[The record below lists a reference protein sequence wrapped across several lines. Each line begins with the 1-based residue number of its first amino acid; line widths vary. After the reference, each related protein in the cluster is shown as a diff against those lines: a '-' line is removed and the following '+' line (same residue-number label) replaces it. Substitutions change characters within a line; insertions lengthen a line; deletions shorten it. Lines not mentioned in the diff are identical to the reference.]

1 MHSAINS
8 GDWATEVST
17 VEITAGNQ
25 LVLQKSVIN
34 GQTISWKYKY
44 AGTVTKLS
52 SASETAFNS
61 IPALDCDTEVINQVS
76 LNNVLKACVAGSRI
90 SELTVTNNS
99 SETVYVE
106 AWYDIGS
113 GWITKG
119 TSAVIN
125 GTPKILESPGAPHGA
140 SVKWRYRL
148 GLSSSMTGDFTTLTT
163 LTVDCPQTSTV
174 TQTLEACSNQ
184 TRDSKLSINNTGTIT
199 QYYKVEYSINNGGYQ
214 YMTTATV
221 AAGQLDNS
229 VYKNLTSGQYITW
242 RYAPSTVQNDFSNA
256 SYIYLT
262 RTATVDCTSANL
274 TATQSSTCT
283 PNGTTS
289 TKNSTFTIS
298 NGSANSAQVQVES
311 TTNNI
316 NWTSLGT
323 QTITGSQPYVVNN
336 VLTTNYIIYRYRIFN
351 ATTPNTWQQVVV
363 MAPADCE
370 TVINPITVSA
380 YSTNECVNGNP
391 AAKLTI
397 INPNSTAVVV
407 SYDISINGG
416 PFQSVGNT
424 SVTGSFATSA
434 YSVPANSSFQ
444 WRYKTS
450 TETAYKFVS
459 ATAENCTQV
468 SSFSGYTEIGCEV
481 DSNGSPV
488 SPVAKL
494 VVINTGAQNASI
506 MYDYKL
512 NNGQYQ
518 SGSVISVNANSSL
531 TAIEIPIGSSD
542 QIVFRYKSTSDTAYQ
557 FTSAKSGVDCGSTPD
572 NPQMLLTLDECSA
585 NVAKSTIEIRNL
597 SNESKRFYLEYR
609 IDDGP
614 WSNYDSVQINPTSAA
629 TRSLNITQNQKIQW
643 RALDSAYTQFAID
656 SPYQV
661 SNAET
666 AICVTTPTTTLPPTK
681 YIFEPLISTNRVCDE
696 ENGGAEFGVTVD
708 NSRSNVTAEVLKK
721 IWINQTLIAEET
733 VRVEPGQTVDFSSI
747 EVGENKFFTVALEV
761 TNTENGKVQKMI
773 KNKDADCIEE
783 DDFGVTDPINPIDL
797 VREETGIDNIIDG
810 SGDDEEKEEN
820 GESINFLPG
829 DDFVEFIYNEDAED
843 ITTDPIDPTP
853 PPLPGDPPGFGI
865 TGSNVGGLIIS
876 FGLLLIAGGAFLLR
890 RAYRF

>member
-1 MHSAINS
+1 M
-8 GDWATEVST
+8 
-17 VEITAGNQ
+17 
-25 LVLQKSVIN
+25 
-34 GQTISWKYKY
+34 
-44 AGTVTKLS
+44 
-52 SASETAFNS
+52 
-61 IPALDCDTEVINQVS
+61 
-76 LNNVLKACVAGSRI
+76 
-90 SELTVTNNS
+90 
-99 SETVYVE
+99 
-106 AWYDIGS
+106 
-113 GWITKG
+113 
-119 TSAVIN
+119 
-125 GTPKILESPGAPHGA
+125 
-140 SVKWRYRL
+140 
-148 GLSSSMTGDFTTLTT
+148 
-163 LTVDCPQTSTV
+163 
-174 TQTLEACSNQ
+174 
-184 TRDSKLSINNTGTIT
+184 
-199 QYYKVEYSINNGGYQ
+199 
-214 YMTTATV
+214 
-221 AAGQLDNS
+221 
-229 VYKNLTSGQYITW
+229 
-242 RYAPSTVQNDFSNA
+242 
-256 SYIYLT
+256 
-262 RTATVDCTSANL
+262 
-274 TATQSSTCT
+274 
-283 PNGTTS
+283 
-289 TKNSTFTIS
+289 
-298 NGSANSAQVQVES
+298 
-311 TTNNI
+311 
-316 NWTSLGT
+316 
-323 QTITGSQPYVVNN
+323 
-336 VLTTNYIIYRYRIFN
+336 
-351 ATTPNTWQQVVV
+351 
-363 MAPADCE
+363 
-370 TVINPITVSA
+370 
-380 YSTNECVNGNP
+380 
-391 AAKLTI
+391 
-397 INPNSTAVVV
+397 
-407 SYDISINGG
+407 
-416 PFQSVGNT
+416 
-424 SVTGSFATSA
+424 
-434 YSVPANSSFQ
+434 
-444 WRYKTS
+444 
-450 TETAYKFVS
+450 
-459 ATAENCTQV
+459 
-468 SSFSGYTEIGCEV
+468 

-531 TAIEIPIGSSD
+531 TAIEIPIGSTD

-557 FTSAKSGVDCGSTPD
+557 FTPEKSGVDCGSTPD
-572 NPQMLLTLDECSA
+572 NPQMILTLDECSA

-614 WSNYDSVQINPTSAA
+614 WSNYDSVTISPTSAT

-733 VRVEPGQTVDFSSI
+733 VTVGPGQTVDFSSI

-783 DDFGVTDPINPIDL
+783 DDFGITDPINPLDL

-810 SGDDEEKEEN
+810 SGDDEEKEDN

-843 ITTDPIDPTP
+843 TTTGPFTSTP
-853 PPLPGDPPGFGI
+853 PPLPGTPDLPG
-865 TGSNVGGLIIS
+865 TGRNVGGLIIS
-876 FGLLLIAGGAFLLR
+876 FGLLLVAGGAFLLR